1 MSPHNPQ
8 SNSERLRS
16 YLNMSTAT
24 ALQIDQCSTY
34 VTLPQGALAIHKG
47 DPIAGAYIVVTG
59 RLRVFFYSAR
69 GTEATLYCINPGETC
84 VFAIN
89 ALFKNLR
96 YPAWVEADIDTELVI
111 INGITYQ
118 ALFRKEPSIQDLT
131 VNALSTA
138 VYRLMH
144 EMEQLQEWTLKQRLV
159 NFLINV
165 ASSEGVVTRTQ
176 QQIANHLGTTRE
188 VIARLLGELSA
199 NALLST
205 GRGKIRL
212 INTRELSQLLV
223 VS

>member
-1 MSPHNPQ
+1 MSPQNPPT
-8 SNSERLRS
+8 NSAL
-16 YLNMSTAT
+16 LHPFLTLSTNSS
-24 ALQIDQCSTY
+24 LQIDQCSTH
-34 VTLPQGALAIHKG
+34 VTLPQGTLAIHKG
-47 DPIAGAYIVVTG
+47 DPIAGAYIVVSGT
-59 RLRVFFYSAR
+59 LRVFCYAAR

-89 ALFKNLR
+89 SLFKNLR
-96 YPAWVEADIDTELVI
+96 YPAWVEAETEAELII
-111 INGITYQ
+111 INGTTYQ
-118 ALFRKEPSIQDLT
+118 SLFRKEPAIQDLT

-159 NFLINV
+159 NFLINA
-165 ASSEGVVTRTQ
+165 ASGEGVVVRTQ

-205 GRGKIRL
+205 GRGKIQL
-212 INTRELSQLLV
+212 NNILGLNQLLLV
-223 VS
+223 